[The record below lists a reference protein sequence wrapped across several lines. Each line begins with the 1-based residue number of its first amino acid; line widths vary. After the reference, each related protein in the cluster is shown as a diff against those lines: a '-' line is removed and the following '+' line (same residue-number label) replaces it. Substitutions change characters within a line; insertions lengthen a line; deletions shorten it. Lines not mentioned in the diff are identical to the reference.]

1 MSINSTFSS
10 YKSEGWDKLS
20 DTTLLKPGGITEPFS
35 IDALNLTIPKEKFK
49 ENIKILD
56 IAAGVGNL
64 SIPASR
70 EFPNSEIVATDY
82 SKCMIDSL
90 NSIIEFSEIKNI
102 KTLIADG
109 QNMVEIESESFDY
122 CFSMFGLIYFPNRLS
137 GMKEMYRILKS
148 NNKSRTSIGSWQQN
162 AFLPSL
168 LEKTY
173 EQFNCG
179 GSGGGGGGGGGGS
192 GGALKLTSKQPAL
205 SLDDKDLFKSELE
218 QAGFK
223 NVEIH
228 SVKHIIKINDLE
240 PLLSPKNPVVD
251 DFFKL
256 INYENIDK
264 FKETFKSIANSL
276 YQKDENGNYL
286 SEWNC
291 YIGIGEK

>member
-20 DTTLLKPGGITEPFS
+20 DSTLLKTGGPTEPFS
-35 IDALNLTIPKEKFK
+35 IDALNLTIPKEKLNEK
-49 ENIKILD
+49 IRILD

-64 SIPASR
+64 TIPASR

-90 NSIIEFSEIKNI
+90 NLIIEHNKNNIKNVI
-102 KTLIADG
+102 KTLIVDG

-122 CFSMFGLIYFPNRLS
+122 CFSMFGLIYFPDRLS

-148 NNKSRTSIGSWQQN
+148 NNQSRTSIGSWQSN

-173 EQFNCG
+173 EQVTG
-179 GSGGGGGGGGGGS
+179 G
-192 GGALKLTSKQPAL
+192 LKLSSKQPAL
-205 SLDDKDLFKSELE
+205 SLDDKVLFKSELE

-223 NVEIH
+223 NVVIH

-240 PLLSPKNPVVD
+240 PLLSPKNPIVD

-264 FKETFKSIANSL
+264 FKEAFKLIANSL
-276 YQKDENGNYL
+276 YEKDENGNYL

-291 YIGIGEK
+291 FIGIGEK

>member
-20 DTTLLKPGGITEPFS
+20 DSTLLKIGGPTEPFS
-35 IDALNLTIPKEKFK
+35 IDALNLTIPKEKLNEK
-49 ENIKILD
+49 IRILD

-64 SIPASR
+64 TIPASR
-70 EFPNSEIVATDY
+70 QFPNSEIVATDY

-90 NSIIEFSEIKNI
+90 NLIIEQNKNNIKNV
-102 KTLIADG
+102 KTLIVDG

-122 CFSMFGLIYFPNRLS
+122 CFSMFGLIYFPDRLS

-148 NNKSRTSIGSWQQN
+148 NNQSRTSIGSWQSD

-173 EQFNCG
+173 EQVTS
-179 GSGGGGGGGGGGS
+179 GSGGG
-192 GGALKLTSKQPAL
+192 LKLTSKQPAL
-205 SLDDKDLFKSELE
+205 SLDDKVLFKSELE

-223 NVEIH
+223 NVVIH

-240 PLLSPKNPVVD
+240 PLLSPKNPIVD

-276 YQKDENGNYL
+276 YKKDENGNYL

-291 YIGIGEK
+291 FIGIGEK

>member
-20 DTTLLKPGGITEPFS
+20 DSTLLKTGGPTEPFS
-35 IDALNLTIPKEKFK
+35 IDALNLTIPKEKLNEK
-49 ENIKILD
+49 IRILD

-64 SIPASR
+64 TIPASR
-70 EFPNSEIVATDY
+70 EFPNSEIDATDY

-90 NSIIEFSEIKNI
+90 NLIIEQNKNNIKNV
-102 KTLIADG
+102 KTLIVDG
-109 QNMVEIESESFDY
+109 QNMVELQSESFDY
-122 CFSMFGLIYFPNRLS
+122 CFSMFGLIYFPDRLS

-148 NNKSRTSIGSWQQN
+148 NNQSRTSIGSWQSD

-173 EQFNCG
+173 EQVT
-179 GSGGGGGGGGGGS
+179 SGGGGS
-192 GGALKLTSKQPAL
+192 GKGSGGGLKLTSKQPAL
-205 SLDDKDLFKSELE
+205 SLDDKVLFKSELE

-223 NVEIH
+223 NVVIH

-240 PLLSPKNPVVD
+240 PLLSPKNPIVD

-264 FKETFKSIANSL
+264 FKEAFKSIANSL
-276 YQKDENGNYL
+276 YKKDENGNYL

-291 YIGIGEK
+291 FIGIGEK